1 MFRVYKEGEE
11 VKQKL
16 EGSQDLN
23 VEKDPKAARLAGH
36 REEECCI
43 CIQHV
48 ISLWPAAGAAGIH
61 HDQMVPILGAS
72 EVPPPLFSL
81 LCILQTP
88 SSSFQKLGHP
98 NRRRPSTF
106 WRRDAGVERIGRRN
120 RSECDLS
127 SIPVLFSLFYTQTG
141 WSREATVRMTKKRK
155 ERERERVKWRKRG
168 DPRNLRTWAG
178 MRRSLFLSL
187 SLHFLYFKREAGASG
202 GNY

>member
-1 MFRVYKEGEE
+1 MFRVYKEGEEE

-36 REEECCI
+36 REECCI

-72 EVPPPLFSL
+72 EAPPPLFSL

-155 ERERERVKWRKRG
+155 ERERERESEMKEKGRPEKFEDLGWNEEESLSFSVSSF
-168 DPRNLRTWAG
+168 
-178 MRRSLFLSL
+178 SLF
-187 SLHFLYFKREAGASG
+187 
-202 GNY
+202 

>member
-1 MFRVYKEGEE
+1 MYTACDFPLTGCWSGWHPSRSDGSNFRCKRG
-11 VKQKL
+11 
-16 EGSQDLN
+16 
-23 VEKDPKAARLAGH
+23 
-36 REEECCI
+36 
-43 CIQHV
+43 
-48 ISLWPAAGAAGIH
+48 
-61 HDQMVPILGAS
+61 
-72 EVPPPLFSL
+72 PPPLFSL

-155 ERERERVKWRKRG
+155 ERERERESEMKEKGRPEKFEDLGWNEEESLSFSVSSF
-168 DPRNLRTWAG
+168 
-178 MRRSLFLSL
+178 SLF
-187 SLHFLYFKREAGASG
+187 
-202 GNY
+202 

>member
-1 MFRVYKEGEE
+1 MFRVYKEGEEE

-23 VEKDPKAARLAGH
+23 VEKGPKAARLVGH
-36 REEECCI
+36 REECCI

-72 EVPPPLFSL
+72 EAPPLFSL

-88 SSSFQKLGHP
+88 SSSFQKFGHP

-106 WRRDAGVERIGRRN
+106 WGRDAGVERIGRRN